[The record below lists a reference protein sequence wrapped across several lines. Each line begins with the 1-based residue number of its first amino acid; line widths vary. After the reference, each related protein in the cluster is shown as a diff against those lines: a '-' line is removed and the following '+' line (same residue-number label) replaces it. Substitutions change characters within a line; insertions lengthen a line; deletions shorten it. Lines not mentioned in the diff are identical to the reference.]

1 MNTFIQQLFI
11 VVLLLSSISIYAQQ
25 QNILPGAYIVQFS
38 SSFRNLRT
46 NNHVRLLIY
55 NNRILFLLSF

>member
-1 MNTFIQQLFI
+1 MSFFFTSIMNQSTQQISF
-11 VVLLLSSISIYAQQ
+11 VVLLLSIISIYAQQ

-46 NNHVRLLIY
+46 NNHV
-55 NNRILFLLSF
+55 